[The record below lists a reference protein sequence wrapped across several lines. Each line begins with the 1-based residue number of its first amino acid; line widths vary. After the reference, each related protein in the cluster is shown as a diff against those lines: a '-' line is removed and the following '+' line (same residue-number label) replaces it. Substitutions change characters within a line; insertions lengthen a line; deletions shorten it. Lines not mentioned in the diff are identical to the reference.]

1 MSTLNP
7 SAKDFPRISARTSEP
22 ERRTRFC
29 TRHLWLALALVFG
42 LSSALIFAPAA
53 SAAPADG
60 VGPEST
66 GQSTG
71 QSGDR
76 SGEERLRALEEE
88 VKALR
93 EALAALRAERE
104 KEVEEAAAAESAE
117 ERAEEEPAE
126 AGRLEELERRL
137 DLLAAELERVG
148 LGGAAAGQAAAASPA
163 EGGEFGFAPAASK
176 VYRTEQGLSIGG
188 YGEMLY
194 EGFESERD
202 DGTPSGTQDQLDF
215 LRAIV
220 YFGYKFND
228 RILFNSE
235 IEFEHAS
242 TGEEGSASVEFA
254 YLDFLLRPEVN
265 FRAGLLLV
273 PMGFVNELH
282 EPPVFLGARRP
293 DVEQRLIPTT
303 WRENGFGLF
312 GDLGPFTYRSYVVN
326 GLDASGFS
334 ASGVRGGRQKGSEA
348 LAEDFAWVTR
358 FDYTGTPGLLVGG
371 SFYTGGSGQGL
382 IGPGGAELGVDTTLY
397 EGHLEWKYRGFE
409 LRALAVHSELDDVA
423 GLNQALGLAGDDGVG
438 EEQEG
443 YYVQVGYDLLS
454 RSAKRQMS
462 LIPYLRYEDFD
473 THADVPAGF
482 LRDPA
487 RDIESLTLGLAFKPL
502 DQVIVKADYQDFD
515 NGAGTALDQFNVA
528 IGYLF

>member
-1 MSTLNP
+1 MPLLNWQILNRQVP
-7 SAKDFPRISARTSEP
+7 KV
-22 ERRTRFC
+22 
-29 TRHLWLALALVFG
+29 ALVLG
-42 LSSALIFAPAA
+42 LTLILGLTLAPTLVAQE
-53 SAAPADG
+53 PDDAD
-60 VGPEST
+60 
-66 GQSTG
+66 
-71 QSGDR
+71 
-76 SGEERLRALEEE
+76 ERIEKLEQE
-88 VKALR
+88 VQALR
-93 EALAALRAERE
+93 QTLAELRDEGDDEDTDAD
-104 KEVEEAAAAESAE
+104 
-117 ERAEEEPAE
+117 
-126 AGRLEELERRL
+126 RLAELERRL
-137 DLLAAELERVG
+137 ELLAAELERLE
-148 LGGAAAGQAAAASPA
+148 LGGAAASTAPVSPD

-194 EGFESERD
+194 ERFDSERD
-202 DGTPSGTQDQLDF
+202 DGTDANETDQLDF
-215 LRAIV
+215 LRAIL

-228 RILFNSE
+228 RVIFNSE
-235 IEFEHAS
+235 IEVEHAS
-242 TGEEGSASVEFA
+242 GGAEGEVSLEFG
-254 YLDFLLRPEVN
+254 YLDFLLKPQVN
-265 FRAGLLLV
+265 VRTGLLLV

-312 GDLGPFTYRSYVVN
+312 GDLGPFTYRSYIVN

-334 ASGVRGGRQKGSEA
+334 ASGVRGGRQKGSKA

-358 FDYTGTPGLLVGG
+358 LDYTGTPGLLVGG

-382 IGPGGAELGVDTTLY
+382 TGPGGSVLDVDTTIY

-438 EEQEG
+438 DEQEG
-443 YYVQVGYDLLS
+443 YYVQLGYDLFS
-454 RSAKRQMS
+454 RFPKGGMS
-462 LIPYLRYEDFD
+462 LIPYVRFEDFD
-473 THADVPAGF
+473 TQADVPAGF

-502 DQVIVKADYQDFD
+502 DQVIVKADYQDYD